1 MTRSASLGK
10 LGENLA
16 AEWLQ
21 QHGYTILDRNWKSG
35 RTEIDI
41 IAENDRFIVF
51 AEVKTR
57 SAGYLADPATAVN
70 VPKQRTIIFAASNYI
85 KNRNLE
91 KEARFDIITV
101 VADGPERIIDHMENA
116 FYPTMR
122 YCPVPAACSKTFSFS
137 D

>member
-1 MTRSASLGK
+1 MTRSASLGI

-116 FYPTMR
+116 FYPTM
-122 YCPVPAACSKTFSFS
+122 
-137 D
+137 